1 MLPIYLPHKDKDDRL
16 RSAKLA
22 ISSLLK
28 LDLYPSHKRELVSVC
43 IWKVTEADGK
53 LKVRYW
59 SQGAV
64 EAGKKDLRHDHVYER
79 KELIDRLLDDE
90 PVERVYSDMVACI
103 VTKNEHASLSKSN
116 LSGWNRYKD
125 TNIKVYDSQDGVWF

>member
-1 MLPIYLPHKDKDDRL
+1 MLPIYQPHKDKNARL

-28 LDLYPSHKRELVSVC
+28 LDLYPSHKRELLSVC

-53 LKVRYW
+53 LNVRYW
-59 SQGAV
+59 SQEAV
-64 EAGKKDLRHDHVYER
+64 KADKKDLRHEHVYER
-79 KELIDRLLDDE
+79 KELIDRLLNGE
-90 PVERVYSDMVACI
+90 PLEQVFSDMVACI
-103 VTKNEHASLSKSN
+103 VTKDEHLALSKSN
-116 LSGWNRYKD
+116 RSGWDRYKD